1 MERLIFYWGACLMG
15 LCCLISMLAV
25 YNSNK
30 RVLRDLKQPG
40 EEKDKWL
47 IAFMLEHQ
55 KLLKENT
62 TIHNP
67 SVYVVKRMR
76 GRKIGPWSIRQMKSI
91 SWGTF
96 VLSFLFA
103 GLQIIYAW
111 PPQTGLAA
119 VSFLGRETTVFTFSM
134 VAGICTEVFLLALRL
149 VLGMGYQEDVIETS
163 LLDYVENRWR
173 EPAKIIPLECQNF
186 RYP

>member
-55 KLLKENT
+55 
-62 TIHNP
+62 
-67 SVYVVKRMR
+67 
-76 GRKIGPWSIRQMKSI
+76 
-91 SWGTF
+91 
-96 VLSFLFA
+96 
-103 GLQIIYAW
+103 
-111 PPQTGLAA
+111 
-119 VSFLGRETTVFTFSM
+119 
-134 VAGICTEVFLLALRL
+134 
-149 VLGMGYQEDVIETS
+149 
-163 LLDYVENRWR
+163 
-173 EPAKIIPLECQNF
+173 
-186 RYP
+186 